1 MNTTSCVYSL
11 DFSYGEGECASQVH
25 LRWTPGSPRL
35 VAMPCVGSYLS
46 ADRAASLP
54 GFDQAKLRRLARL
67 GTQLDIWDDQAHVWG
82 EGPCAVVDG
91 PGWTLELALGRRSY
105 FAYGCSFGARFEVI
119 RRLLGLIPTPVR
131 DYWS

>member
-1 MNTTSCVYSL
+1 MTTPSRGNSL
-11 DFSYGEGECASQVH
+11 DFYYGEGDCASQVH

-54 GFDQAKLRRLARL
+54 GFDQEKLRRLARL
-67 GTQLDIWDDQAHVWG
+67 GTQLDSWDDQAHVWG

-119 RRLLGLIPTPVR
+119 RRLLGSIPTPVR